1 MSELP
6 LLTLK
11 GRKLLPIVQGGMGVG
26 VRVGWS
32 AYFVSIALRMS
43 LTLAPELYICIASR
57 ATFMQI
63 CQPTPW

>member
-1 MSELP
+1 MFLSRQKDFGGHFL
-6 LLTLK
+6 
-11 GRKLLPIVQGGMGVG
+11 GGMGVG

-32 AYFVSIALRMS
+32 AYFVSIAVRMS